1 MSDTATPADKAT
13 RYGPRRQKVPAFA
26 RFRGTSFYKKF
37 RTRAREYEKF
47 KAAQRQ
53 AGTASAV

>member
-1 MSDTATPADKAT
+1 MSDTAATPADKAT

-53 AGTASAV
+53 AGA